1 MVMND
6 TQIQGTVDPKF
17 ESVREAFLQN
27 FQENSEV
34 GAAIGVTINGESVIY
49 LWGGFSQ
56 KDSQKLWMEDTMV
69 NVFSMTK
76 GMVAICAHILADR
89 GLLDYDAP
97 VAQYWPE
104 FAQNGKENI
113 PVRWLL
119 SHQAGL
125 VAVDARL
132 GPGDGLNWDRMIH
145 ALEETTPQW
154 EPGTKNG
161 YHMVTFGWLV
171 GEVIRRIS
179 GSASVGT
186 FFKNEVVDP
195 LGVDFFIGT
204 PESEDYRIADI
215 IPPAPG
221 SLVRTQVEPSKLTKR
236 SLVPASEEVAGN
248 PNSRGWRG
256 AEIPGANGHATARAV
271 AKIYGAVACGGA
283 LDDVYLFSPE
293 RVDIMREVQVQS
305 MDEVLELET
314 RRSLGFM
321 HPIPGSGDALG
332 SNAFGHN
339 GAGGSMG
346 FADPEYRIGFGYV
359 MSQMWAGDL
368 MDPDPRAQLLARTVY
383 QCLS

>member
-6 TQIQGTVDPKF
+6 MQIQGTVDPKF

-27 FQENSEV
+27 FLENSEE
-34 GAAIGVTINGESVIY
+34 GAAIAVTVNGESVVD
-49 LWGGFSQ
+49 LWGGIAQKESQ
-56 KDSQKLWMEDTMV
+56 KPWTKDTIV

-104 FAQNGKENI
+104 FAQSGKENI

-145 ALEETTPQW
+145 ALEETAPQW

-215 IPPAPG
+215 IPP
-221 SLVRTQVEPSKLTKR
+221 
-236 SLVPASEEVAGN
+236 
-248 PNSRGWRG
+248 
-256 AEIPGANGHATARAV
+256 
-271 AKIYGAVACGGA
+271 
-283 LDDVYLFSPE
+283 SP
-293 RVDIMREVQVQS
+293 V
-305 MDEVLELET
+305 
-314 RRSLGFM
+314 
-321 HPIPGSGDALG
+321 H
-332 SNAFGHN
+332 
-339 GAGGSMG
+339 
-346 FADPEYRIGFGYV
+346 
-359 MSQMWAGDL
+359 
-368 MDPDPRAQLLARTVY
+368 
-383 QCLS
+383 

>member
-1 MVMND
+1 M
-6 TQIQGTVDPKF
+6 
-17 ESVREAFLQN
+17 
-27 FQENSEV
+27 
-34 GAAIGVTINGESVIY
+34 
-49 LWGGFSQ
+49 
-56 KDSQKLWMEDTMV
+56 
-69 NVFSMTK
+69 
-76 GMVAICAHILADR
+76 
-89 GLLDYDAP
+89 
-97 VAQYWPE
+97 
-104 FAQNGKENI
+104 
-113 PVRWLL
+113 RWLL

-215 IPPAPG
+215 IPPSPG

-339 GAGGSMG
+339 
-346 FADPEYRIGFGYV
+346 
-359 MSQMWAGDL
+359 
-368 MDPDPRAQLLARTVY
+368 
-383 QCLS
+383 LSLIHI

>member
-1 MVMND
+1 ME
-6 TQIQGTVDPKF
+6 IYGTVDPKF

-34 GAAIGVTINGESVIY
+34 GAAIAVTVNGESVVD
-49 LWGGFSQ
+49 LWGGIAQ

-132 GPGDGLNWDRMIH
+132 GPGDGLNWDRMVH
-145 ALEETTPQW
+145 ALEETIPQW

-271 AKIYGAVACGGA
+271 AKIYGAVACGGV

-293 RVDIMREVQVQS
+293 RVDIMREIQVQS

-321 HPIPGSGDALG
+321 HPIPDSGDALG

-346 FADPEYRIGFGYV
+346 FADPEYHIGFGYV

-368 MDPDPRAQLLARTVY
+368 MDPDPRAQLLARAVY